1 MVIYKNMLYEYDFE
15 NEEVFYPESDDE
27 TELIMNE
34 HDLRPTL
41 TTRLVTYWRKLKRP
55 VMKVCL
61 HITVH
66 LKFLTLL
73 EPLFY
78 FLYGSKLEESIFNTK
93 IKTLVHT
100 SLAPMRPYIDGN
112 IKTMIVRWIDDYQA
126 TNHLDLEETKQFNHK
141 LFLKSLHPFY
151 ITFALGVILICIA
164 KKYTTISIRLIYL
177 EHLLLMLFVGI
188 YEYWFFI
195 TIVIKYRAVTDS
207 QLDNFVYN
215 ELQTI

>member
-1 MVIYKNMLYEYDFE
+1 MVIYKNMLYEYDFGP
-15 NEEVFYPESDDE
+15 EEVFYPESDDE
-27 TELIMNE
+27 TELIMSE
-34 HDLRPTL
+34 QDLRPTL
-41 TTRLVTYWRKLKRP
+41 TTRLLTYWRKFKRP

-78 FLYGSKLEESIFNTK
+78 FLYGSKLEKSIFNSK
-93 IKTLVHT
+93 MKTLVRT
-100 SLAPMRPYIDGN
+100 SLAPIRPYIDNN
-112 IKTMIVRWIDDYQA
+112 IKTMITHWLDNYKKPS
-126 TNHLDLEETKQFNHK
+126 HLDLEETKQFNHK

-151 ITFALGVILICIA
+151 ITFALSVILICIA

-188 YEYWFFI
+188 YEYWFF
-195 TIVIKYRAVTDS
+195 TSVVIKYHAVSDD
-207 QLDNFVYN
+207 QLDYLVYN
-215 ELQTI
+215 ELQNI

>member
-1 MVIYKNMLYEYDFE
+1 MLYEYDFE
-15 NEEVFYPESDDE
+15 NEEVFFSESDDE

-41 TTRLVTYWRKLKRP
+41 TTSLITYWRKLKRP

-78 FLYGSKLEESIFNTK
+78 FLYGSKLEESIFNSK
-93 IKTLVHT
+93 IKTLVQT
-100 SLAPMRPYIDGN
+100 SLAPIRPYIDDN
-112 IKTMIVRWIDDYQA
+112 IKSIITYWSNNYQQP
-126 TNHLDLEETKQFNHK
+126 THLDLEETKQFNHK

-151 ITFALGVILICIA
+151 ITFALSVILICIA
-164 KKYTTISIRLIYL
+164 KKYTTISIWLIYL

-188 YEYWFFI
+188 YEYWFFNI
-195 TIVIKYRAVTDS
+195 IIIKYRAVSDS
-207 QLDNFVYN
+207 QLDYIVYN